1 ALRRS
6 LSWVCRQRRW
16 AALHPWRVGAVAL
29 VALTIGITAAGVITS
44 RDPLPV
50 RLSQEG
56 AAAYAEGKYD
66 DAADYFEQS
75 YRKSRDPKTLLKL
88 VHVWIQLDK
97 TDDALKTL
105 DEAQDIFDKEKAP
118 QDEALLKA
126 ALAYCAN
133 RQRSLPPAAIIK
145 LYEAIPTECRT
156 AAVLNNMGWTYRL

>member
-1 ALRRS
+1 RELRLHLLEQQRKGFRPLRQANPLVDRRLARVIERCLAYNPNDRHGSAAELAAALRRS

-16 AALHPWRVGAVAL
+16 AALHPWHVGAVAL

-105 DEAQDIFDKEKAP
+105 
-118 QDEALLKA
+118 
-126 ALAYCAN
+126 
-133 RQRSLPPAAIIK
+133 
-145 LYEAIPTECRT
+145 
-156 AAVLNNMGWTYRL
+156 